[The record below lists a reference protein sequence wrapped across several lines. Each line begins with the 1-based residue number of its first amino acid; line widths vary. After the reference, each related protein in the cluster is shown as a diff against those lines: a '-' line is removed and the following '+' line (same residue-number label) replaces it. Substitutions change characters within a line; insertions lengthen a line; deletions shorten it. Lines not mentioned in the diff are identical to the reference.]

1 MAGEY
6 SGGSAEWIYRHG
18 QHAGAVVCMAAS
30 GVILGGAF
38 PSEVHVYSE
47 CLPVVPAVGHHSR
60 STSSSLRSSASYSLS
75 PTSFLF
81 FFPLSFYLVLDLP
94 LGLLP
99 GSSNLN
105 LPPLT
110 HPLSLL
116 CWTLTLL
123 PTVVWLLP
131 SFPTATLYHQLDS
144 SIARLPCSYK
154 STPALFSSPQ
164 LSQTLSQPK
173 RNVIRTTSIFFS
185 DLWTL
190 ALLNFASSSFAT
202 VTSSTL
208 ESFHHQVDG
217 TGDWTGI
224 FVVSPCLL

>member
-1 MAGEY
+1 MMAWLHGIWFCQRLLQTHKKENNHFKIHQKSTHTLFCVCRGAMINQASSMGLVSDNASGMKQLKSYIYGAQSDLLLAVRGKVDSLMAGEY
-6 SGGSAEWIYRHG
+6 SGGSAEGICRRG

-38 PSEVHVYSE
+38 PSEVHVYSL
-47 CLPVVPAVGHHSR
+47 CLPVVPSVGHHSR
-60 STSSSLRSSASYSLS
+60 STSPSLCSSASYSLS

-81 FFPLSFYLVLDLP
+81 SLPLSFYLVLDLP

-131 SFPTATLYHQLDS
+131 SVPTATYIINL
-144 SIARLPCSYK
+144 ILP
-154 STPALFSSPQ
+154 
-164 LSQTLSQPK
+164 
-173 RNVIRTTSIFFS
+173 
-185 DLWTL
+185 
-190 ALLNFASSSFAT
+190 
-202 VTSSTL
+202 
-208 ESFHHQVDG
+208 
-217 TGDWTGI
+217 
-224 FVVSPCLL
+224 